1 MALRKPFVINSSEGF
16 HEEIP
21 ATDALDVGAIT
32 INAAGTG
39 IDMNS
44 KKIVNLANGTS
55 PNDVLNKA
63 QIEALISG
71 GTVFKEP
78 VFAKEQLI
86 DGASGGIAAL
96 EGLYFVNQP
105 SVGDTI
111 IFYDGTNTR
120 TYTFVA
126 NIGAEAVATDVSIE
140 TSATTAMQ
148 RLVTRMNADVGN
160 TWWHGYFHTPGEFG
174 GATGEIH
181 VIEESTPSDSL
192 STSRIYG
199 VWTTQADA
207 QVVPFSD
214 GATPIDYNAGTNSTL
229 PAADPT
235 SGRFGF
241 GRAYASLVDGEIH
254 LALDINAQFAWEASA
269 DQWNQISGAGA
280 IPDATS
286 GSGGGVKGLATFDSD
301 KGLQVIANAVA
312 EIKLAATP
320 GLQFVGGG
328 LAVKVANVN
337 EISIDANGLNIEGV
351 DANFKIND
359 VATGNSVTAANLDDL
374 TDGSSADL
382 LHTHTGSS
390 VSLNHSDLG
399 GIGANDHHNRLHDLE
414 SLSDHSTSGGVAG
427 HVLTQT
433 GATTFAFQAPGP
445 APEAPKVED
454 TRNTST
460 DTTVNGDPVY
470 INGNDVVGKARA
482 DTDTKARVIGVI
494 RTGAGAAPTAVEI
507 VSLGPCTGILAGGGV
522 ANTPYYLQAAGGIG
536 TSLPVGATRVICV
549 GYALNANDLFVDIKD
564 YGKKAA

>member
-1 MALRKPFVINSSEGF
+1 MALRKPFVLSTEGF

-21 ATDALDVGAIT
+21 TSDALDVGAIT

-44 KKIVNLANGTS
+44 KKITNLGNGTLAN
-55 PNDVLNKA
+55 DALNKA
-63 QIEALISG
+63 QIEALVSG
-71 GTVFKEP
+71 GTIFKEP
-78 VFAKEQLI
+78 VHSDEQLI
-86 DGASGGIAAL
+86 NGATGGIAAL
-96 EGLYFVNQP
+96 EALYFANQP
-105 SVGDTI
+105 VVGDTVV
-111 IFYDGTNTR
+111 FYDGTNTR

-126 NIGAEAVATDVSIE
+126 NIAGESAATDVSIE
-140 TSATTAMQ
+140 TSALTAMQ

-160 TWWHGYFHTPGEFG
+160 TWWHGYIHTSGEFN
-174 GATGEIH
+174 TTEIH
-181 VIEESTPSDSL
+181 VIEEKVPTDSL

-199 VWTTQADA
+199 VWTTQADC

-214 GATPIDYNAGTNSTL
+214 GSLAIGYNEGVASTL

-312 EIKLAATP
+312 EVKLATDK
-320 GLQFVGGG
+320 GIEFSSGG
-328 LAVKVANVN
+328 LAVKIADIN
-337 EISIDANGLNIEGV
+337 ELSLDANGLNVEGV
-351 DANFKIND
+351 DANFKID
-359 VATGNSVTAANLDDL
+359 GTATGNTVTAPNLDDL

-399 GIGANDHHNRLHDLE
+399 GIGANDHHNQSHDIE
-414 SLSDHSTSGGVAG
+414 SASDHTTSSGVAG

-460 DTTVNGDPVY
+460 DATVNGDPVY

-482 DTDTKARVIGVI
+482 DTDSKARVIGLI
-494 RTGAGAAPTAVEI
+494 RTGGGAAPTAVEI
-507 VSLGPCTGILAGGGV
+507 VTEGPCAGILGGGGV
-522 ANTPYYLQAAGGIG
+522 ANTPYYLQAAGGLG
-536 TSLPVGATRVICV
+536 TSLPTGSTRVICV
-549 GYALNANDLFVDIKD
+549 GYALNANDLFVLIKD

>member
-1 MALRKPFVINSSEGF
+1 MALRKPFVISTEGF
-16 HEEIP
+16 HEEMP
-21 ATDALDVGAIT
+21 VTDALDVGAIT

-44 KKIVNLANGTS
+44 KKITNLANGVLA
-55 PNDVLNKA
+55 NDVLNKA
-63 QIEALISG
+63 QIEALVSG
-71 GTVFKEP
+71 GTIFKEP
-78 VFAKEQLI
+78 VHAKEQLVN
-86 DGASGGIAAL
+86 GASGGIAAL
-96 EGLYFVNQP
+96 EALYFANQP
-105 SVGDTI
+105 TAGDTV

-126 NIGAEAVATDVSIE
+126 NQGAELAATDVSIE
-140 TSATTAMQ
+140 SDAATAMA

-160 TWWHGYFHTPGEFG
+160 TWWHGYIHTSGEFNS
-174 GATGEIH
+174 TEIH
-181 VIEESTPSDSL
+181 VIEESTPADAL

-199 VWTTQADA
+199 VWTTQADC

-214 GATPIDYNAGTNSTL
+214 GSLPIGYNEGVASTL

-286 GSGGGVKGLATFDSD
+286 GSGGGIKGLATFDSD

-312 EIKLAATP
+312 EVKLEANK
-320 GLQFVGGG
+320 GLQFETGGG
-328 LAVKVANVN
+328 LGIKIADTD
-337 EISIDANGLNIEGV
+337 ELSLDGNGLNVEGV
-351 DANFKIND
+351 DANFKINGTA
-359 VATGNSVTAANLDDL
+359 VGGTVTAGNLDDL

-399 GIGANDHHNRLHDLE
+399 GIGANDHHNRSHDIE
-414 SLSDHSTSGGVAG
+414 STSDHTTSGGTAG

-445 APEAPKVED
+445 APEAPKIED
-454 TRNTST
+454 TRTTST
-460 DTTVNGDPVY
+460 DATSNGDPVY
-470 INGNDVVGKARA
+470 FNGSDVVGQARA
-482 DTDTKARVIGVI
+482 DTDSKSRVIGVI
-494 RTGAGAAPTAVEI
+494 RTGGGAAPTSVEI
-507 VSLGPCTGILAGGGV
+507 VSAGPCTGVLGGSGV
-522 ANTPYYLQAAGGIG
+522 ANTPYYLAAAGGIS
-536 TSLPVGATRVICV
+536 TSLPTGASRVICV
-549 GYALNANDLFVDIKD
+549 GYAINANDLFVRITD

>member
-1 MALRKPFVINSSEGF
+1 MALRKPFVISTEGF
-16 HEEIP
+16 HEEMP
-21 ATDALDVGAIT
+21 PTDALDVGAIT
-32 INAAGTG
+32 INAAGSG

-44 KKIVNLANGTS
+44 KKISNLANGTLA
-55 PNDVLNKA
+55 NDVLNKA
-63 QIEALISG
+63 QIEALVSG

-78 VFAKEQLI
+78 VYSDSQLI
-86 DGASGGIAAL
+86 NGASGGIAAL
-96 EGLYFVNQP
+96 EALRFANQP
-105 SVGDTI
+105 VVGDTV

-126 NIGAEAVATDVSIE
+126 NQGAEAGATDVSIE
-140 TSATTAMQ
+140 TDAATAMQ
-148 RLVTRMNADVGN
+148 RLVTRMNADAGN
-160 TWWHGYFHTPGEFG
+160 TWWEGEYHAAGEFG
-174 GATGEIH
+174 PEIH
-181 VIEESTPSDSL
+181 VTELKVPSDSL

-207 QVVPFSD
+207 VVVPFSD
-214 GATPIDYNAGTNSTL
+214 GSLAIPYNQGTPATL

-241 GRAYASLVDGEIH
+241 SRAYASLVDGEIH
-254 LALDINAQFAWEASA
+254 LALDLNAQFAWEASA

-286 GSGGGVKGLATFDSD
+286 SSGGGVKGLATFDSD

-320 GLQFVGGG
+320 GLQFSSGG
-328 LAVKVANVN
+328 LQVKVANVN

-359 VATGNSVTAANLDDL
+359 VATGNTVTAANLDDL
-374 TDGSSADL
+374 TDGSNADA
-382 LHTHTGSS
+382 LHDHTALS
-390 VSLNHSDLG
+390 VSLSHSDLSG
-399 GIGANDHHNRLHDLE
+399 VTSDQHHNRQHDLE
-414 SLSDHSTSGGVAG
+414 SASDHVTSGGVAG

-454 TRNTST
+454 TRTTST

-482 DTDTKARVIGVI
+482 DTDTKSRVIGLV
-494 RTGAGAAPTAVEI
+494 RTGGGAAPTSVEI
-507 VSLGPCTGILAGGGV
+507 VTLGPCTGILGGGGV
-522 ANTPYYLQAAGGIG
+522 ANTPYYLQATGGIG
-536 TSLPVGATRVICV
+536 TSLPVGATRVIQV
-549 GYALNANDLFVDIKD
+549 GKALNANDLFVQIID

>member
-1 MALRKPFVINSSEGF
+1 MALRKPFVLSTEGF
-16 HEEIP
+16 HEEMP
-21 ATDALDVGAIT
+21 VTDALDVGAIT

-44 KKIVNLANGTS
+44 KKITNLANGTAA
-55 PNDVLNKA
+55 NDALNKA
-63 QIEALISG
+63 QIEALVSG
-71 GTVFKEP
+71 GTIFKEP
-78 VFAKEQLI
+78 VHAEDQLI
-86 DGASGGIAAL
+86 NGASGGIAAL
-96 EGLYFVNQP
+96 EVLYFANQP
-105 SVGDTI
+105 AVGDTV

-126 NIGAEAVATDVSIE
+126 NQGAESAATDVSIE
-140 TSATTAMQ
+140 SDAVTAMQ
-148 RLVTRMNADVGN
+148 RLVTRMNADAGN
-160 TWWHGYFHTPGEFG
+160 TWWHGYIHTSGEFN
-174 GATGEIH
+174 TTEIH
-181 VIEESTPSDSL
+181 VIEEGTPADAL

-199 VWTTQADA
+199 VWTTQADC

-214 GATPIDYNAGTNSTL
+214 GALAIGYNEGVNSTL

-312 EIKLAATP
+312 EVKLAANK
-320 GLQFVGGG
+320 GIEFSSGG
-328 LAVKVANVN
+328 LAIKVADTD
-337 EISIDANGLNIEGV
+337 ELSLDANGLNVEGV
-351 DANFKIND
+351 DSNFKINGTA
-359 VATGNSVTAANLDDL
+359 VGNTVTAPNLDDL

-399 GIGANDHHNRLHDLE
+399 GIGADDHHNRSHDLE
-414 SLSDHSTSGGVAG
+414 STSDHTTSGGVAG

-445 APEAPKVED
+445 APESPKVED

-470 INGNDVVGKARA
+470 FNGNDVVGKARA
-482 DTDTKARVIGVI
+482 DTDSKARVIGVI
-494 RTGAGAAPTAVEI
+494 RTGGGAAPTAVEI
-507 VSLGPCTGILAGGGV
+507 VTLGPCAGVLGGGGV

-536 TSLPVGATRVICV
+536 TSLPTGNTRVVQI
-549 GYALNANDLFVDIKD
+549 GKAINANDLFVQIID